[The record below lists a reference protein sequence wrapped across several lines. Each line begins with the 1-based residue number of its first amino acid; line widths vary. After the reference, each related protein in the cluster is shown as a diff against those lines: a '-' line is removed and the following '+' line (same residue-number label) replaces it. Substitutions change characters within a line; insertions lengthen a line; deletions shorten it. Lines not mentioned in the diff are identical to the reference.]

1 MSPKQVFAC
10 WLLKIIW
17 TIEGKSSQLLKQQ
30 AKQEGKSIWTI
41 ESLHQSQLPPL
52 VLHVKIVCNMLLIS
66 ASSSQN
72 KLGLLPSSTFFS
84 FDYDERESQQVKAI
98 YWEYMPKQSMKPEL
112 DAWYI
117 NIGKCHNQ
125 QSWKIK
131 PGHHKL
137 ENVALADCGKGRT
150 TNL

>member
-1 MSPKQVFAC
+1 MLNDA
-10 WLLKIIW
+10 
-17 TIEGKSSQLLKQQ
+17 SQLL
-30 AKQEGKSIWTI
+30 KQEGKSIWTI

-72 KLGLLPSSTFFS
+72 KIGLLSSSTFFS

-117 NIGKCHNQ
+117 NIGKCNNQ
-125 QSWKIK
+125 QSMSVKKTISSEEIK